1 MKRFQKRIQK
11 LWLHRKQI
19 KILGAG
25 LLLTAG
31 VSGCTNLHT
40 EGGSGPTS
48 SGIEHTLLGVA
59 YRTVTADLTITR
71 KAVEKTLIQMDMK
84 PGGPMNTEEGARFI
98 AAAPGL
104 DITVQLER
112 ITSKLTKISVDVKR
126 RFFRRDKETATE
138 ILRMVIQNLI
148 NQN

>member
-1 MKRFQKRIQK
+1 MHK
-11 LWLHRKQI
+11 LWLQSKQI
-19 KILGAG
+19 KILSAG

-31 VSGCTNLHT
+31 VYGCTTPFT
-40 EGGSGPTS
+40 ERENELTS
-48 SGIEHTLLGVA
+48 SGIEHTLMGVA
-59 YRTVTADLTITR
+59 YRAVTADLTVTR

-84 PGGPMNTEEGARFI
+84 PGGPVDTGEGARFI
-98 AAAPGL
+98 AVAPGL

-112 ITSKLTKISVDVKR
+112 ITSKITKISVDVKR

-138 ILRMVIQNLI
+138 ILRMVIQNLD